1 MKKMYLAI
9 FLIIL
14 VVVVFAGCISFSN
27 PIELTTAE
35 KSNEYEDSYVT
46 DTYAPEQNQGTNT
59 PGSVDVTGEAE
70 ASEATSAGNNENRV
84 PQGNVIENVQVP
96 ANNEYDILRGGSFYM
111 KGSLVDS
118 SGTTSPMEV
127 AITPD
132 TMFMLSDFSGAK
144 MGLLIANDTVYMIY
158 TDKQAY
164 LELSDSI
171 MSMAGLDI
179 SELTES
185 DQINFASYG
194 NLTDADYV
202 TEESYNGHTCQVYH
216 FYTQNGETRI
226 FMDNASLLRI
236 ATFTNSGKLTSSTE
250 VDEVSASVPADK
262 KAPPSSYKKYKG
274 MTGMFSFMTLL
285 EGVVE

>member
-27 PIELTTAE
+27 PVELTTIE
-35 KSNEYEDSYVT
+35 HEDEYEVPDNNMQNNQGLYPDVNSSLPADATTMPAADET
-46 DTYAPEQNQGTNT
+46 DTSA
-59 PGSVDVTGEAE
+59 SGE
-70 ASEATSAGNNENRV
+70 GRV
-84 PQGNVIENVQVP
+84 PQGNIIENVQVP

-111 KGSLVDS
+111 KGTLVDS
-118 SGTTSPMEV
+118 TGTSSPMEV

-132 TMFMLSDFSGAK
+132 SMFMLSDFSGAK
-144 MGLLIANDTVYMIY
+144 MGLLIANETVYMIY

-179 SELTES
+179 NELTSGE
-185 DQINFASYG
+185 QMNFGSYG

-202 TEESYNGHTCQVYH
+202 TEDDYNGVTCQVYH
-216 FYTQNGETRI
+216 FYTNNGETRI
-226 FMDNASLLRI
+226 YMNNAELIRI
-236 ATFTNSGKLTSSTE
+236 ATFTSSGKLTNSTE
-250 VDEVSASVPADK
+250 VETVSATVPADK
-262 KAPPSSYKKYKG
+262 RTPPSNYKKYKG

-285 EGVVE
+285 EGLA

>member
-27 PIELTTAE
+27 PVELTTVE
-35 KSNEYEDSYVT
+35 HEDEYEVPDNNMQNNQGLYPDVNSSLPADATTMPAADET
-46 DTYAPEQNQGTNT
+46 DTSA
-59 PGSVDVTGEAE
+59 SGE
-70 ASEATSAGNNENRV
+70 GRV
-84 PQGNVIENVQVP
+84 PQGNIIENVQVP
-96 ANNEYDILRGGSFYM
+96 ANNEYDILRGGSFHM
-111 KGSLVDS
+111 KGTLIDG
-118 SGTTSPMEV
+118 SGTSSPMEV

-144 MGLLIANDTVYMIY
+144 MGLLIADETVYMIY

-171 MSMAGLDI
+171 MSMAGLDV
-179 SELTES
+179 SELTSGE
-185 DQINFASYG
+185 QMNFGSYG

-202 TEESYNGHTCQVYH
+202 TEEDYNGVTCQVYH
-216 FYTQNGETRI
+216 FYTNNGETRI
-226 FMDNASLLRI
+226 FMNNAELLRI
-236 ATFTNSGKLTSSTE
+236 ATFTSSGKLTNSTE
-250 VDEVSASVPADK
+250 VETVSATVPADK
-262 KAPPSSYKKYKG
+262 KAPPSNYKKYKG

-285 EGVVE
+285 EGLA